1 MNEQYLLYGLV
12 GIVALFLC
20 IKLLKWPIKI
30 LINGIIGVVLLY
42 VVNIITANL
51 GVIGIHTN
59 FVLPINP
66 ITALI
71 AGFLG
76 IPGVV
81 VIALIVLFLYS
92 YMTYRI
98 LLKVLV

>member
-1 MNEQYLLYGLV
+1 MNEQYLLYGLI

-30 LINGIIGVVLLY
+30 LINGIIWVVLLY

-81 VIALIVLFLYS
+81 VIALIVLFL
-92 YMTYRI
+92 
-98 LLKVLV
+98 